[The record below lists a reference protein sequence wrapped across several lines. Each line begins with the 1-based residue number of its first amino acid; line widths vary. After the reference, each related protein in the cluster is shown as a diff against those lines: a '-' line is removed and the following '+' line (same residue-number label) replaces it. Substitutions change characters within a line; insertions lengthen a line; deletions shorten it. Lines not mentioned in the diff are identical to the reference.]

1 MNTTTQ
7 LLQFEDIHT
16 SGEYIAVATS
26 GDLFHASYSEKYKN
40 MFFAIPST
48 YKIAGYRP
56 ADLAEGDRV
65 RVHLYDGSGR
75 EIVTRHFCD
84 VFTVRLESGR
94 LGIDWNTEHSPYT
107 SRGEV
112 FSPFSTFA
120 PSVIFE
126 QIGTGY
132 NFYWDNLANRIKRK

>member
-16 SGEYIAVATS
+16 NGEYIAVTTS

-48 YKIAGYRP
+48 YQIAGYRP

-65 RVHLYDGSGR
+65 RVHLYDASGR
-75 EIVTRHFCD
+75 EIITRHFGD
-84 VFTVRLESGR
+84 VFTVRRESGR
-94 LGIDWNTEHSPYT
+94 LGIDWSTEHSPYT

-132 NFYWDNLANRIKRK
+132 NFYWDNLANSIKRK